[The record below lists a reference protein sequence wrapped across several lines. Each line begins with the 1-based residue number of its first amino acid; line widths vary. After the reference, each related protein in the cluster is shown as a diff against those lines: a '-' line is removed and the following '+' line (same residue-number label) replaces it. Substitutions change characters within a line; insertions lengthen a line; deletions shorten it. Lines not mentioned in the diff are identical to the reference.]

1 MPFFRGQQV
10 VYIGPDFSTHALV
23 ALYSIQIPLPGKV
36 YTIRSP
42 ELLSNGSPG
51 YLLEEIYNP
60 NVTQNGQEML
70 VDAKW
75 LRPVVTI
82 KDHAFFTEGAPPD
95 TKGLDN
101 RHKRKQK
108 VWQIKLPHGFAELQ
122 LARGLEDLE
131 RYRAK
136 WEQARK
142 ATS

>member
-82 KDHAFFTEGAPPD
+82 KDQTFFTEGAPPD

-108 VWQIKLPHGFAELQ
+108 AAAWYELKRR
-122 LARGLEDLE
+122 L
-131 RYRAK
+131 
-136 WEQARK
+136 
-142 ATS
+142 TPT